1 MNGEI
6 KMSTKQMLIGMFVM
20 AIVTFVA
27 VYLTAI
33 FENVWIWGVW
43 FMLMVLLVAWT
54 AFIKPKWKKSSQ
66 S

>member
-1 MNGEI
+1 
-6 KMSTKQMLIGMFVM
+6 MSTKQMLIGMFVM

-54 AFIKPKWKKSSQ
+54 TFIKPKWKKSSQ

>member
-1 MNGEI
+1 
-6 KMSTKQMLIGMFVM
+6 MSTKQMLIGMFVM

-54 AFIKPKWKKSSQ
+54 AFIKPKWKKLSQ

>member
-1 MNGEI
+1 
-6 KMSTKQMLIGMFVM
+6 MSTKQMLIGMLVM

-43 FMLMVLLVAWT
+43 FMLMALFVAWIT
-54 AFIKPKWKKSSQ
+54 FIKPKWRKSSQ

>member
-1 MNGEI
+1 
-6 KMSTKQMLIGMFVM
+6 MSTKQMLMGMLVM

-43 FMLMVLLVAWT
+43 FMLMVVLVAWLV
-54 AFIKPKWKKSSQ
+54 FIKPKWKKSSQ

>member
-6 KMSTKQMLIGMFVM
+6 KMSTKQMLIGMIVM

-54 AFIKPKWKKSSQ
+54 TFIKPKWKKSSQ

>member
-1 MNGEI
+1 
-6 KMSTKQMLIGMFVM
+6 MSTKQMLIGMFVM

-54 AFIKPKWKKSSQ
+54 AFIKPKLKKSSQ